1 MILCANPK
9 AQYEA
14 CRTQIDAALARV
26 CTGGRYILGEEVKA
40 FEEEFAQ
47 YIGVKHAVGVGS
59 GTDALHIAL
68 AACGIGPGDEVITVS
83 HTAVATIA
91 GIALTGATAVLVD
104 IDPQT
109 YTMDPKC
116 FEAAITPK
124 TKAVVV
130 VHLYGHPAEMDVLV
144 ALARKHGLKVIE
156 DCAQAHGALY
166 KGRKVGSLGDAAV
179 FSFYPTKN
187 LGAIGD
193 GGAVV
198 TNDAS
203 LADRCRQLREYGW
216 SKDRVSQIQGWNSR
230 LDELQA
236 AILRVK
242 LKHLDTDNDSRRRLA
257 DGYGRLLKDAGLVLP
272 TENPDCRHVY
282 HLYVVRSSRRDALK
296 EALLKS
302 GVQALIHYPVP
313 VHLHPGFKNC
323 ARISGSLAQTESA
336 VKDILSL
343 PMYPQLSQEDLL
355 KTVEAIKETYDA
367 LPHLF
372 QTG

>member
-26 CTGGRYILGEEVKA
+26 CKSDRYILGEEVRL
-40 FEEEFAQ
+40 FEEEFAR
-47 YIGVKHAVGVGS
+47 YVGVTHAIGVGS
-59 GTDALHIAL
+59 GTEALHIAL
-68 AACGIGPGDEVITVS
+68 CACGIGKGDEVITVS
-83 HTAVATIA
+83 HTAVATVA
-91 GIALTGATAVLVD
+91 GIALTGATAVLAD
-104 IDPQT
+104 INPQT

-130 VHLYGHPAEMDVLV
+130 VHLYGHPAEMTAILKI
-144 ALARKHGLKVIE
+144 AREHKIKVIE

-166 KGRKVGSLGDAAV
+166 KGKKVGSLGDIGC

-193 GGAVV
+193 GGAIV
-198 TNDAS
+198 TNDSS
-203 LADRCRQLREYGW
+203 LVDRCKPLREYGW
-216 SKDRVSQIQGWNSR
+216 DKNRVSQIPGWNSR

-242 LKHLDTDNDSRRRLA
+242 LKHLDKDNDSRRRLA
-257 DGYGRLLKDAGLVLP
+257 DGYRHALKDVGLILP
-272 TENPDCRHVY
+272 SENSDCRHVY
-282 HLYVVRSSRRDALK
+282 HLYVVRSPKRDALK
-296 EALLKS
+296 EALFKN

-313 VHLHPGFKNC
+313 AHLHPGFKNH
-323 ARISGSLAQTESA
+323 ARVSGSLAQTEAA

-343 PMYPQLSQEDLL
+343 PMYPQLTGEEFKIIVKAVEDFL
-355 KTVEAIKETYDA
+355 KMETVS
-367 LPHLF
+367 
-372 QTG
+372 